1 MPSLLKQ
8 LGISS
13 PQEAAELEHDL
24 GIRFDDLTPQQ
35 RETWKQQTVYLG
47 LYAEINN
54 STRAARA
61 AGVTVRTVRKWQ
73 AQDTLGFNDRLELAV
88 LEYTE
93 EIDYILLE
101 HIRKPDCSPSLLTMF
116 VRANMPEK
124 YGAIR
129 RGNTSHSGHCDH
141 HHDPS
146 PSPVLGEG
154 WGEGDNPST
163 PPALNPPTSAEG
175 NPPTPSPVLG
185 ESLPRT
191 GYGGWAEGSNPS
203 AEIPHSFHPRR
214 RVASPVPGEPWAEGD
229 NPSTPS
235 APSIMNPPTLEKT
248 QAEGSPPTPSTTNPP
263 NTQHLN
269 RRQRRQLQRQNRKNK
284 SKQPNS
290 HRPRAPTMPS

>member
-13 PQEAAELEHDL
+13 PQKAAELEHDL

-61 AGVTVRTVRKWQ
+61 AGITVRTVRKWQ

-93 EIDYILLE
+93 ELDYILLQ

-116 VRANMPEK
+116 VRAHMPEK

-141 HHDPS
+141 HH
-146 PSPVLGEG
+146 
-154 WGEGDNPST
+154 NPNPET
-163 PPALNPPTSAEG
+163 PHDDHDSLEDIRQDIQQLNHS
-175 NPPTPSPVLG
+175 PSPVLG

-191 GYGGWAEGSNPS
+191 GYGGWGEGK
-203 AEIPHSFHPRR
+203 
-214 RVASPVPGEPWAEGD
+214 D
-229 NPSTPS
+229 LSTSS
-235 APSIMNPPTLEKT
+235 APSVVYPPTLEET

-269 RRQRRQLQRQNRKNK
+269 RRQRRQLERQNRKNK

-290 HRPRAPTMPS
+290 HRPRAPTSTVIPSPARNPKS

>member
-13 PQEAAELEHDL
+13 SQEAAELEHDL

-47 LYAEINN
+47 LYAEISN

-61 AGVTVRTVRKWQ
+61 AGVTVRTVRTWQ

-93 EIDYILLE
+93 ELDYILLQ
-101 HIRKPDCSPSLLTMF
+101 HIRKPDCSPSLLTIF
-116 VRANMPEK
+116 VRAHMPEK

-129 RGNTSHSGHCDH
+129 RGNTSHSAHCNH
-141 HHDPS
+141 HHDPNPETPHDDHDS
-146 PSPVLGEG
+146 LEDIRQEIQQLNHFSNLPNPDRLSDQPDPTPA
-154 WGEGDNPST
+154 DNPSVLSA
-163 PPALNPPTSAEG
+163 PPIMNPPTSAEG
-175 NPPTPSPVLG
+175 NPPTPSPVP
-185 ESLPRT
+185 E
-191 GYGGWAEGSNPS
+191 E
-203 AEIPHSFHPRR
+203 
-214 RVASPVPGEPWAEGD
+214 
-229 NPSTPS
+229 
-235 APSIMNPPTLEKT
+235 T

-290 HRPRAPTMPS
+290 HRAR

>member
-61 AGVTVRTVRKWQ
+61 AGVTVRTVRTWQ

-93 EIDYILLE
+93 ELDYILLQ
-101 HIRKPDCSPSLLTMF
+101 HIRKPDCSPSLLTIF
-116 VRANMPEK
+116 VRAHMPEK

-129 RGNTSHSGHCDH
+129 RGNTSHSGHSDH
-141 HHDPS
+141 HHDSS

-154 WGEGDNPST
+154 WGEGNNPSADNPHSFR
-163 PPALNPPTSAEG
+163 PRRRVA
-175 NPPTPSPVLG
+175 SPVLE

-191 GYGGWAEGSNPS
+191 GYGGWG
-203 AEIPHSFHPRR
+203 
-214 RVASPVPGEPWAEGD
+214 EGD
-229 NPSTPS
+229 
-235 APSIMNPPTLEKT
+235 PPTLEET

-269 RRQRRQLQRQNRKNK
+269 R
-284 SKQPNS
+284 
-290 HRPRAPTMPS
+290 

>member
-61 AGVTVRTVRKWQ
+61 AGVTVRTVRTWQ

-93 EIDYILLE
+93 ELDYILLQ
-101 HIRKPDCSPSLLTMF
+101 HIRKPDCSPSLLTIF
-116 VRANMPEK
+116 VRAHMPEK

-141 HHDPS
+141 HHNPNPETPHDDQSPLEDIRQDIQQLDHFSNLPNPDHLSDQPDPT
-146 PSPVLGEG
+146 PAH
-154 WGEGDNPST
+154 NPS
-163 PPALNPPTSAEG
+163 
-175 NPPTPSPVLG
+175 V
-185 ESLPRT
+185 
-191 GYGGWAEGSNPS
+191 
-203 AEIPHSFHPRR
+203 
-214 RVASPVPGEPWAEGD
+214 
-229 NPSTPS
+229 PS
-235 APSIMNPPTLEKT
+235 APSMMNPPILEET

-290 HRPRAPTMPS
+290 HRPRAPTPATKIGPG